1 MAGQSQE
8 IIQRIEL
15 TRDDIGRTAE
25 LLTRRLHLRSPVRA
39 VDGQPGGG
47 ATVAA
52 LPGRVLA
59 SATARLALAVAAGW
73 MLGYLTR
80 RRRRR
85 FG

>member
-25 LLTRRLHLRSPVRA
+25 LLARRLDLRSRVRA
-39 VDGQPGGG
+39 VNGHPRGG
-47 ATVAA
+47 AGVSA
-52 LPGRVLA
+52 LPARVLA
-59 SATARLALAVAAGW
+59 SPAGRLALAVAAGW